1 MVEYCIRV
9 HVINT
14 IYRFDLS
21 RKSIRLLNVSG
32 TWLYDI
38 KICYKFS
45 SVIWYY
51 SPPPPSKIVFYFRIF
66 LPERTLRKMDTNSVI
81 VLRCSVWFKKKNI
94 YKCSKYYYL
103 FIIEEIVLCFVIE
116 IIATKNE
123 IYPYNSN
130 NNNNNSYV
138 VIIILNN
145 VHITTYMFPWIRN
158 KSRICF
164 KGL

>member
-1 MVEYCIRV
+1 MIYLEKALGYLTYQG
-9 HVINT
+9 HDYMTLKYVIN
-14 IYRFDLS
+14 
-21 RKSIRLLNVSG
+21 
-32 TWLYDI
+32 
-38 KICYKFS
+38 
-45 SVIWYY
+45 SVQLFGITL
-51 SPPPPSKIVFYFRIF
+51 PPPPSKIVFYFRIF

-81 VLRCSVWFKKKNI
+81 VLRCSVWFKKKKK